1 MLVVLSPQK
10 RDRLLPWVALV
21 IVWIVWGSTYL
32 GIRYAVET
40 IPPLLSAGTRF
51 LVAGLLM
58 FAVVGPRHARGAHRP
73 TWPHLRSAAIIGGLL
88 LVGGNGL
95 VSLGEQHLDSGFAA
109 LVVATVP
116 VWMVL
121 INALATRTRVSGA
134 VLLALLLGTIGI
146 GVLVG
151 GPGGDVHI
159 GGVVMVLIACV
170 LWAGGSVY
178 ARTAPLP
185 RHPLVV
191 TSLEMITAGVTL
203 FVLAALRGEFGQL
216 DVAAISTAS
225 WLGLAWLVFAGSI
238 VAFSAY
244 MYVNSVLP
252 NDTVAT
258 YAYVNPV
265 VAVLLGAAIAGESVG
280 PNVYL
285 GGAIIVASVVLIV
298 AARPRP
304 AKSVER
310 AVEEPVEGAA
320 RVPDVGSPE
329 DARHG

>member
-1 MLVVLSPQK
+1 M

-21 IVWIVWGSTYL
+21 TVWILWGSTYL
-32 GIRYAVET
+32 GIRYAIET
-40 IPPLLSAGTRF
+40 IPPLLAAGARF
-51 LVAGLLM
+51 LIAGLLM
-58 FAVVGPRHARGAHRP
+58 FAVVGPRHARGAQRP

-109 LVVATVP
+109 LIVATVP

-121 INALATRTRVSGA
+121 INALVTRTRVSGP
-134 VLLALLLGTIGI
+134 VLFALLLGTVGI

-151 GPGGDVHI
+151 GPGGDVHA
-159 GGVVMVLIACV
+159 GGTVMVLIACV
-170 LWAGGSVY
+170 LWAAGSVY

-191 TSLEMITAGVTL
+191 ASLEMITAGVAL
-203 FVLAALRGEFGQL
+203 LVLAALRGEFGRL
-216 DVAAISTAS
+216 HVADISTAS
-225 WLGLAWLVFAGSI
+225 WLGLTWLVFAGSI

-244 MYVNSVLP
+244 LYVNSVLP

-265 VAVLLGAAIAGESVG
+265 IAVLLGAAIAGESVG
-280 PNVYL
+280 LNVYL
-285 GGAIIVASVVLIV
+285 GGAVIVASVALIV
-298 AARPRP
+298 ATRSREPRP
-304 AKSVER
+304 TTPTSRSTVTEGTGTAAADIPKPAEGPAKVE
-310 AVEEPVEGAA
+310 PA
-320 RVPDVGSPE
+320 R
-329 DARHG
+329 